1 MHQAH
6 ADASAKELKNLPVM
20 QRIERFWQAH
30 TDTSKKYPARDLF
43 EWHGILTG
51 SCTMGRKQF
60 CIEHGIN
67 LDSDEFSVQDFIK
80 MTHNEYGGQVIRN
93 L

>member
-1 MHQAH
+1 MMRTAEL
-6 ADASAKELKNLPVM
+6 KELPVKE
-20 QRIERFWQAH
+20 RIERFWQSH
-30 TDTSKKYPARDLF
+30 CDTSKEYPARDLF

-60 CIEHGIN
+60 CQEHGIN
-67 LDSDEFSVQDFIK
+67 LDTNKFTVQQFIK
-80 MTHNEYGGQVIRN
+80 LTINEYGGQVIRN

>member
-1 MHQAH
+1 
-6 ADASAKELKNLPVM
+6 
-20 QRIERFWQAH
+20 
-30 TDTSKKYPARDLF
+30 
-43 EWHGILTG
+43 
-51 SCTMGRKQF
+51 MGRKQF